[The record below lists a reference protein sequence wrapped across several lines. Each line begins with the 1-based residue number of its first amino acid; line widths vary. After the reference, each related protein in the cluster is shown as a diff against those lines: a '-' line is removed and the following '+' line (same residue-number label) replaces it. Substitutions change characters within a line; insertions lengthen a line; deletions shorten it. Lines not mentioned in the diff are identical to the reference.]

1 MLLMKMKT
9 DKKNWVYSTLLCTI
23 LLVAT
28 YGCST
33 DNPLV
38 AAPIGSIAPLEKL
51 ADSYKQIESSYPSN
65 KTSLPPARKREFIDR
80 VFSLSGYDYTLTL
93 LSMGEMQL
101 DAKNKNQKD
110 LAELLLVPTVGLSSS
125 ELADIYSTEEVQ
137 AFKKLKATF

>member
-1 MLLMKMKT
+1 MLPMQMKS
-9 DKKNWVYSTLLCTI
+9 DKRHLLRSVLLCTV
-23 LLVAT
+23 LLLAA

-110 LAELLLVPTVGLSSS
+110 LAELLLVPTVGLSSR
-125 ELADIYSTEEVQ
+125 ELADIYSIEEVR